1 MGRSRR
7 CRLEATRSRA
17 SWLRGHA
24 TVLIC
29 SVLAYNMPTARVP
42 MQCPIC
48 TRPAENLTPNT
59 LDGVVVGCDH
69 CGDYRV
75 SDTAFYGLTRL
86 AAHQRAAAL
95 EVAKL
100 GSRAGW
106 PMISER

>member
-1 MGRSRR
+1 
-7 CRLEATRSRA
+7 
-17 SWLRGHA
+17 
-24 TVLIC
+24 
-29 SVLAYNMPTARVP
+29 

-75 SDTAFYGLTRL
+75 SGTAFYGLTRL

-106 PMISER
+106 PMISEGCVAAR